1 MHAKHR
7 FAIVH
12 VQARFERKI
21 WNDGGVNVRQTQARM
36 LGEDVASAGLAPF
49 AIALG
54 RLVVGADVLF
64 AMRDLHALGLPQ
76 REGIHWTRGPLAA

>member
-1 MHAKHR
+1 
-7 FAIVH
+7 
-12 VQARFERKI
+12 
-21 WNDGGVNVRQTQARM
+21 M